1 MRKTERLKYEERI
14 ALLEERVAYVERL
27 NRQCLDSL
35 DIAGKIGY
43 FQSSLNRLP
52 SPNIILSEASE
63 KIGTQI
69 PFESMAFFLVN
80 EASSEFYL
88 AQCSNPE
95 QNAFFE
101 IELEQL
107 IEQSIIPWVMREKR
121 GIIFPARSR
130 SVKLFLHVITTSSR
144 IRGFFMGTLR
154 QGAADVTYIAEKM
167 TSVVLLFCANAL
179 ESFELYSMVR
189 EANRSLKEKIRG
201 RTQELNYRSAFENLI
216 KHLSEMFLDT
226 SKSFCERIQ
235 TNQNLLAQF
244 FDAQTCVIYFLQNEH
259 SKFLEKA
266 VSAFP
271 DRDIL
276 RRIKPISHENYAKL
290 KNHGFG
296 DYVYFEAETS
306 NTQKLTTLLGQ
317 NPFHGVILVP
327 IELMDDF
334 SGILF
339 LGLPKGFENWS
350 EDSETMFKIAG
361 EFFLNAIIR
370 EKMIFE
376 LGQREE
382 QLRYAQKMDA
392 IGRLA
397 GGISHDFNNILMS
410 ISVNAEL
417 ALMGHSNPDDQE
429 RFRQIL
435 KATEKGSF
443 ITRQLLTMSK
453 KNPEE
458 ALTLNVKPI
467 IEELTSVLNRL
478 IGDDI
483 DLEIDLPEEDRT
495 ISANQGQ
502 LEQVLMN
509 LLVNARDAIRESG
522 DMKGDKTI
530 SLSMD
535 FSAME
540 DAREAVRFR
549 VSDNGCGMSSE
560 VRQNIFE
567 PFFTT
572 KESNKGTGLGLAIVY
587 QILRQNEA
595 TISVDSR
602 VGEGTCFT
610 VCWPTTQAEF
620 QPKTTHRTISLSGQ
634 DRLLIVEDEPMIL
647 NTIGRS
653 LENLGYQVFCANHGR
668 DAVRILEREP
678 IDFVI
683 SDINMPE
690 MNGLELMEHIKTHF
704 PDTKVILSTGFFEGI
719 DWEKLESQ
727 SIPLIEK
734 PYSILTVVKTLKRL
748 KKNPT

>member
-1 MRKTERLKYEERI
+1 
-14 ALLEERVAYVERL
+14 
-27 NRQCLDSL
+27 
-35 DIAGKIGY
+35 
-43 FQSSLNRLP
+43 
-52 SPNIILSEASE
+52 
-63 KIGTQI
+63 
-69 PFESMAFFLVN
+69 
-80 EASSEFYL
+80 
-88 AQCSNPE
+88 
-95 QNAFFE
+95 
-101 IELEQL
+101 
-107 IEQSIIPWVMREKR
+107 
-121 GIIFPARSR
+121 
-130 SVKLFLHVITTSSR
+130 
-144 IRGFFMGTLR
+144 
-154 QGAADVTYIAEKM
+154 
-167 TSVVLLFCANAL
+167 
-179 ESFELYSMVR
+179 
-189 EANRSLKEKIRG
+189 
-201 RTQELNYRSAFENLI
+201 
-216 KHLSEMFLDT
+216 
-226 SKSFCERIQ
+226 
-235 TNQNLLAQF
+235 
-244 FDAQTCVIYFLQNEH
+244 
-259 SKFLEKA
+259 
-266 VSAFP
+266 
-271 DRDIL
+271 
-276 RRIKPISHENYAKL
+276 
-290 KNHGFG
+290 
-296 DYVYFEAETS
+296 
-306 NTQKLTTLLGQ
+306 
-317 NPFHGVILVP
+317 
-327 IELMDDF
+327 
-334 SGILF
+334 
-339 LGLPKGFENWS
+339 
-350 EDSETMFKIAG
+350 
-361 EFFLNAIIR
+361 
-370 EKMIFE
+370 
-376 LGQREE
+376 
-382 QLRYAQKMDA
+382 
-392 IGRLA
+392 
-397 GGISHDFNNILMS
+397 MS